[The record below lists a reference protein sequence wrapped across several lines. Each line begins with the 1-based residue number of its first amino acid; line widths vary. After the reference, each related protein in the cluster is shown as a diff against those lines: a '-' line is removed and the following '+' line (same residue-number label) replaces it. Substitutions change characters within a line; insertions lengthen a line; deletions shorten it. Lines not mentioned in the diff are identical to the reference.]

1 MIVTETKTIGGREL
15 IYTYSDAGCYVVRD
29 GISYLEAYDPVGSN
43 RVYTE
48 GDIIETEEAT
58 TEDYIE
64 ALGRLGVVSDE
75 EA

>member
-1 MIVTETKTIGGREL
+1 MIVTQTKTIGSRQL
-15 IYTYSDAGCYVVRD
+15 VYTYSDAGCYVVRD
-29 GISYLEAYDPVGSN
+29 GISYIEAYDPVGSN

-48 GDIIETEEAT
+48 GDIIETGEAT
-58 TEDYIE
+58 EEDYIE

>member
-15 IYTYSDAGCYVVRD
+15 VYTYSDAGRYVVRD

-58 TEDYIE
+58 EADYIE